1 MKDYMPDT
9 ELQVKAYLAAKSDVY
24 KFGHFCGGFFLGL
37 GYTISTY
44 FSHAEP
50 SLASSQTIPPDSVF
64 WYSKYYGNEARQLR
78 ASSAWFGTTTSLLL
92 GTTIYLIVRGIGK
105 RQLQQL

>member
-1 MKDYMPDT
+1 MKDDMPDT

-50 SLASSQTIPPDSVF
+50 SLASLQTIPPDSVF
-64 WYSKYYGNEARQLR
+64 WYSKYYGNEARQFR